1 MSKAQV
7 SQTAGAAGAKVMS
20 EADLAYG
27 GLEGRRT
34 TNVKTETGGS
44 RSGESP

>member
-1 MSKAQV
+1 MSKAQA

-20 EADLAYG
+20 EADLTYG

-34 TNVKTETGGS
+34 TDVKTKTGGS